1 MPASNA
7 VELTPQISELL
18 FKINPEHVEFC
29 LVFRPLD
36 RLNRTVPCVSR
47 PGKPRRPGTRRPN
60 DQM

>member
-1 MPASNA
+1 MPAIMPASNA

-36 RLNRTVPCVSR
+36 RLNRTVPCVS
-47 PGKPRRPGTRRPN
+47 
-60 DQM
+60 